1 MADAATRVR
10 DPARKEKILGA
21 AARLIAEQG
30 YHAVSMAEIG
40 RAAGIVG
47 SGIYRHF
54 ESKAAILVAIF
65 DQVIDD
71 LLIDEHRVMESRSD
85 LARTLD
91 LLIESQV
98 EFVVGN
104 RAIAQVYHNEIASL
118 PAEDRSRLRRK
129 QRLYVEEWVH
139 VLHEMRPDLD
149 DAHART
155 LVHASVNAIQS
166 ALFHKAGLDDDRM
179 RDVLAGAARRILA
192 TGSAPPLPP
201 TNDSRSAHSPTASPR

>member
-1 MADAATRVR
+1 MADAAARVR
-10 DPARKEKILGA
+10 DPARKEKILSA

-40 RAAGIVG
+40 REAGIVG

-71 LLIDEHRVMESRSD
+71 LLIDEHRVIESRSD
-85 LARTLD
+85 IARTLD
-91 LLIESQV
+91 LLIKDQV

-104 RAIAQVYHNEIASL
+104 RAIAQVYHNEIANL

-129 QRLYVEEWVH
+129 QRLYVEEWVN

-155 LVHASVNAIQS
+155 LVHASINAIQS
-166 ALFHKAGLDDDRM
+166 ALFHKAGHDGDRM
-179 RDVLAGAARRILA
+179 GDVLAGAARSILA
-192 TGSAPPLPP
+192 TGSTLGKPATGGTRP
-201 TNDSRSAHSPTASPR
+201 